1 VTVGA
6 AAHPP
11 RSYVQ
16 AMPDEALV
24 RHLAATV
31 ARAHAN
37 DAPPKD
43 SGLAATYTL
52 AVEIELRART
62 GLPSEGSPVQG
73 EELLAHATRV
83 LVDDVPVEWA
93 VRWLRSTETGQVQ
106 GRGVRG

>member
-1 VTVGA
+1 MVTGRAVP
-6 AAHPP
+6 HPP
-11 RSYVQ
+11 RSYVHEL
-16 AMPDEALV
+16 PDVVLL

-31 ARAHAN
+31 ARARAN

-62 GLPSEGSPVQG
+62 GLPVWDSPVRG

-83 LVDDVPVEWA
+83 LVDGVPLEWA
-93 VRWLRSTETGQVQ
+93 LRFVDA
-106 GRGVRG
+106 RARL